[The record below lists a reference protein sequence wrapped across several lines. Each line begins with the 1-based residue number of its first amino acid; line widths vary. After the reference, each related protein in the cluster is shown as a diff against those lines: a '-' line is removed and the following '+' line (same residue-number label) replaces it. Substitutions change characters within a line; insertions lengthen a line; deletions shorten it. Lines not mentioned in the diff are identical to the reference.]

1 MKTYSDFIGEG
12 LASVVKLNY
21 RMTKLNAFVFNKA
34 AELMGKDPKKYQK
47 VSDTINDIEKD
58 VEKKYNEIVKGIG
71 DAIPFHTWWKDFSRK
86 IEKLA

>member
-12 LASVVKLNY
+12 LVSAVKLNY
-21 RMTKLNAFVFNKA
+21 RMTKLNAFVFDKA
-34 AELMGKDPKKYQK
+34 AELMEKDPKKYQK
-47 VSDTINDIEKD
+47 VSDILNDIEKD